1 MFNFLK
7 KGKLPLNETVTKLSK
22 ARSAYEGSNIHG
34 LQTVVLNKFDGYF
47 DEPVYKQVRGS
58 NVKQKVAKFK
68 RTVIVKEKHN
78 LLTDNG
84 RDWMHA
90 QVYTNTSAGTIGS
103 NYLALSENASG
114 ASAAHTAVASEIS
127 TNGLSRAQA
136 TTLTHTTGTN
146 TTTLA
151 KTFTASGAF
160 TAVQLAGLFN
170 ASSGVTLSHENTFT
184 STALASSDLLTVT
197 WTLTLG

>member
-1 MFNFLK
+1 MFGFIKRNK
-7 KGKLPLNETVTKLSK
+7 QSLNNNLNNN
-22 ARSAYEGSNIHG
+22 RRAYESSSVHG
-34 LQTVVLNKFDGYF
+34 LQTVILNKFEGYH
-47 DEPVYKQVRGS
+47 EGLHKQVRGS
-58 NVKQKVAKFK
+58 NVKQNVAKFK
-68 RTVIVKEKHN
+68 RIVVEKDKHN

-114 ASAAHTAVASEIS
+114 AATGHTAVASEIA
-127 TNGLSRAQA
+127 TNGLSRVQA

-184 STALASSDLLTVT
+184 STALATNDTLTVT

>member
-1 MFNFLK
+1 MFGFKRKN
-7 KGKLPLNETVTKLSK
+7 KLSETSTK
-22 ARSAYEGSNIHG
+22 ALRYRSAYEGSNIHG
-34 LQTVVLNKFDGYF
+34 LQTVIVDKFEGYHDGL
-47 DEPVYKQVRGS
+47 YKQVRGS
-58 NVKQKVAKFK
+58 NVKQNVAKFK
-68 RTVIVKEKHN
+68 RTVIVKDKHN

-103 NYLALSENASG
+103 NYLALSENAGGS
-114 ASAAHTAVASEIS
+114 SAAHTAVASEIA
-127 TNGLSRAQA
+127 TNGLTRAQA